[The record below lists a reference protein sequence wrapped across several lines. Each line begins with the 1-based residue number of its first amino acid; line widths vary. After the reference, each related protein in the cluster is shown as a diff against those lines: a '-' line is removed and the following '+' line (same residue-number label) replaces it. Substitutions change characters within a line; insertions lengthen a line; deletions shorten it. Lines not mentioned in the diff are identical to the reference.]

1 MAGVGAIEV
10 YDLESGRTHISGDGD
25 ILDHMV
31 SDRFMA
37 FDLFV
42 RFPSKENEL
51 SISRTKASE
60 GPFRPMGQIEQDKE
74 VNKGNDEMLA
84 PSAGLL
90 IRPEGH

>member
-1 MAGVGAIEV
+1 VAGVGAIEV
-10 YDLESGRTHISGDGD
+10 HDLESGRTHISGDGD
-25 ILDHMV
+25 ILHHVIMN
-31 SDRFMA
+31 RFMA

-51 SISRTKASE
+51 SIGRTKASE

-84 PSAGLL
+84 PCAGLL
-90 IRPEGH
+90 IGPEG